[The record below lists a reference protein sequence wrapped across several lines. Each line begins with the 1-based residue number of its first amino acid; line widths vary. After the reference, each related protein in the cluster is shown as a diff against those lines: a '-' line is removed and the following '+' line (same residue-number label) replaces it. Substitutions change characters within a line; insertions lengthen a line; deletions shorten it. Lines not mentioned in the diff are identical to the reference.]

1 MMPPPDSV
9 PYPWSIERTA
19 EGDRFVYRNLETG
32 ETRFEHPIIT
42 ADGRISHGVDA
53 LEQLAE
59 SGFAE
64 DEEEDSQAL
73 KPSTVAA
80 AATRTA
86 TTTGQGASSD
96 DAPFTKADDERE
108 ALDLQSSL
116 EPPLPATT
124 LSLIASANRAI
135 AVLASV
141 AAESIST
148 DGLSNEDRNARASA
162 RQRRAKHGSHG
173 RTYSDNPND
182 EEEEEGGEE
191 DALVEKSR
199 LGAAS
204 TSVVA
209 AIRNLLFAAGSL
221 GVTHVDLMAVS
232 ELAGLAENQPSSA
245 SSSTLS
251 SFRAALIALSNRSH
265 HLDMS
270 EQPIVAA
277 AHQQAIQPPPTSL
290 EPLSKKLSATLS
302 KLVLSVRTVI
312 EESSVDKAHRAALT
326 PAKLEKVNVYRSR
339 IRDDTESLTK
349 AIAAFGMEM
358 ERARGHYAYL
368 GHHHKSSNSVNGGS
382 GNAHTGGSGNAA
394 GSSTTAP
401 FTKRVQGVLR
411 SGQGTAGVGLEILGG
426 GSAAGW
432 RGNGFVLPTPTEAA
446 ALQAEAMKSYENPFE
461 LTRDAQNALSSG
473 KIALRR
479 KPTAAF
485 SRIDVEKVLVPRFTT
500 LESQLEEFQ
509 AMAQRSWR
517 LEQQDSSHAAAGGQI
532 QAATITTP
540 SAANGV
546 MKNNNEVDDGGGDD
560 DNEGGARLVPK
571 TLDGAMLLSSQV
583 KLVLTRF
590 GSLMVYIEEMDLAT
604 VLDVDGPDTQPHVG
618 AEGEEYMASVARAR
632 DALHHFSAIKQGL
645 YDVSARLMLE
655 AQDIAIQLETEDGVS
670 ASGSKKDFDVA
681 ALAASFIVL
690 LSIMRQVIEELVDV
704 CEEQAQFTGTGERIG
719 ARSKIFGAN
728 NVQIGTGGRNL
739 LRPQLSVRT
748 SSVTRR
754 AAGSNATEETS
765 EQKPRDGD
773 GEVMYLGPGLAVPS
787 GPPSR
792 SGATS
797 ATSQGVQSGYLSSQD
812 ALSAQSSMPP
822 QATNRIA
829 ASIRGGLAS
838 ARARSGSVTT
848 AASANSRDESEDKL
862 SRSQRMKKLF
872 GDDSGSDHL
881 SATHQSVQQPGQQQG
896 QGQGQ
901 VQGQVQQGQSGS
913 SGDTSQDGSVPP
925 PPPKQIEEVPWF
937 LETDY
942 SPEDLVLNPNGQV
955 KGATLGALI
964 ERLTLHNAY
973 VDRSFSTTF
982 LMTYRSFTTTDEFL
996 DLVIARF
1003 RIKEPPGLTEE
1014 EQQIWVSKKQTLIR
1028 FRVSTVLKS
1037 WLESHFYNGEDER
1050 HLDRIEAFSHQELS
1064 QADGLKHASALLLR
1078 LVERRRGKN
1087 DQIRKMTL
1095 SVSAPSSIV
1104 PKNLRKMKFMDI
1116 DPLEMARQLT
1126 LKDSALYNA
1135 IRPAECLGKAWSKS
1149 DGAERAQ
1156 AIRDVI
1162 KSNNRLSGWTSES
1175 ILMQEDLKKRAA
1187 YVKQFVAIADRCYA
1201 LNNFSSMMAIYS
1213 GLNNAAL
1220 NRLRRTWD
1228 AVNQRHLALFENMKN
1243 ILAPTKNFSKYR
1255 ETLRKLQPPCVP
1267 FLGVYLTDLTFIE
1280 DGNSDRLKTDERL
1293 INFSKRQ
1300 MTADKISEIVIFQ
1313 STPYN
1318 FHPVEGIQKYIDDNL
1333 VESRSD
1339 EELFEQSLR
1348 LEPREREDEK
1358 IARLLQESGFL

>member
-1 MMPPPDSV
+1 MASDDEGWLHDPKSSRPPFKRHSSTVYVNGGTRSRGASLSNSVGSGSTSRRNHVDMMPPPDSV
-9 PYPWSIERTA
+9 PYPWSIERTS
-19 EGDRFVYRNLETG
+19 EGDKFLYRNLETG
-32 ETRFEHPIIT
+32 EARFDHPIIT

-64 DEEEDSQAL
+64 DDEDEMPPPR
-73 KPSTVAA
+73 KPMA
-80 AATRTA
+80 
-86 TTTGQGASSD
+86 ASSD
-96 DAPFTKADDERE
+96 DAPRAKANDEKE
-108 ALDLQSSL
+108 ASDLQVAL
-116 EPPLPATT
+116 EPPSTAT
-124 LSLIASANRAI
+124 LLALITAANESI
-135 AVLASV
+135 NVLAGV
-141 AAESIST
+141 AAESISA
-148 DGLSNEDRNARASA
+148 DGLSNEDRRARAA
-162 RQRRAKHGSHG
+162 L
-173 RTYSDNPND
+173 PPVD
-182 EEEEEGGEE
+182 EDQD
-191 DALVEKSR
+191 DALVDRSR

-204 TSVVA
+204 ATVVA
-209 AIRNLLFAAGSL
+209 AIRDLLYATGSL
-221 GVTHVDLMAVS
+221 GVTQVDLIAVS
-232 ELAGLAENQPSSA
+232 ELAGLVESQSG
-245 SSSTLS
+245 SSTLS
-251 SFRAALIALSNRSH
+251 CFRAALIGLSNRSH
-265 HLDMS
+265 QLDVS

-277 AHQQAIQPPPTSL
+277 AHQQAVQQPPASL
-290 EPLSKKLSATLS
+290 EQLGKKLSATLS

-312 EESSVDKAHRAALT
+312 EESSVDKEQRSTLT
-326 PAKLEKVNVYRSR
+326 PAKLEKVNVYRGR
-339 IRDDTESLTK
+339 IRDDADSLAK
-349 AIAAFGMEM
+349 ATAAFGSEADK
-358 ERARGHYAYL
+358 ARGQASYA
-368 GHHHKSSNSVNGGS
+368 SSNGG
-382 GNAHTGGSGNAA
+382 GGGGGGHGGGGASA
-394 GSSTTAP
+394 TP
-401 FTKRVQGVLR
+401 WIKRVQGVLR
-411 SGQGTAGVGLEILGG
+411 SGQGTAGVGLEIMGG

-446 ALQAEAMKSYENPFE
+446 ALQAEAMGSYQNPFE
-461 LTRDAQNALSSG
+461 LTKDAQNALSSG

-479 KPTAAF
+479 KPTATF
-485 SRIDVEKVLVPRFTT
+485 SRIDVETLLMPRFAT
-500 LESQLEEFQ
+500 LEAQLEEFRGLAKRKWQ
-509 AMAQRSWR
+509 
-517 LEQQDSSHAAAGGQI
+517 LEWDQDAASRVQTPTITSAGGGPKDDDGVSSDEGHLP
-532 QAATITTP
+532 TTP
-540 SAANGV
+540 
-546 MKNNNEVDDGGGDD
+546 GGS
-560 DNEGGARLVPK
+560 R
-571 TLDGAMLLSSQV
+571 LLSSQV
-583 KLVLTRF
+583 KLVLVRF
-590 GSLMVYIEEMDLAT
+590 GALMIYVEEMDLAT
-604 VLDVDGPDTQPHVG
+604 VLDVDGPDAQQQNGV
-618 AEGEEYMASVARAR
+618 EVEEYVASVTRAR
-632 DALHHFSAIKQGL
+632 DAIHHFSAIKQGL
-645 YDVSARLMLE
+645 YDVSTRLMLE
-655 AQDIAIQLETEDGVS
+655 AQDIAIQLENDEDGS
-670 ASGSKKDFDVA
+670 SPDNGSDV
-681 ALAASFIVL
+681 LATVTNFSVL
-690 LSIMRQVIEELVDV
+690 LNVMRQVLEELVDV
-704 CEEQAQFTGTGERIG
+704 CEQQAHYTGPGARIG
-719 ARSKIFGAN
+719 ARAKIYGTN
-728 NVQIGTGGRNL
+728 DVQISAGGRSASGL
-739 LRPQLSVRT
+739 QPKLSVRT
-748 SSVTRR
+748 SSVAARGGADAGAADEHSEYTRD
-754 AAGSNATEETS
+754 E
-765 EQKPRDGD
+765 D

-787 GPPSR
+787 GPPPR
-792 SGATS
+792 AGAGQVQT
-797 ATSQGVQSGYLSSQD
+797 QGHGQD
-812 ALSAQSSMPP
+812 SPAQAVPP
-822 QATNRIA
+822 YPTNRIA
-829 ASIRGGLAS
+829 SSIRGGLAS

-848 AASANSRDESEDKL
+848 AASANSREEGEDKL
-862 SRSQRMKKLF
+862 SRSQKMKKLF

-881 SATHQSVQQPGQQQG
+881 SAAHQPM
-896 QGQGQ
+896 
-901 VQGQVQQGQSGS
+901 QQGQSG
-913 SGDTSQDGSVPP
+913 DGSNENSV

-942 SPEDLVLNPNGQV
+942 PPQDLVLNPNGQV

-973 VDRSFSTTF
+973 VDRSYSTTF

-1003 RIKEPPGLTEE
+1003 RIREPPGLTDEE
-1014 EQQIWVSKKQTLIR
+1014 HQMWISKKQTLIR

-1050 HLDRIEAFSHQELS
+1050 HLDRIEEFLHQELS
-1064 QADGLKHASALLLR
+1064 QAEGLKHASNLLLR

-1162 KSNNRLSGWTSES
+1162 KANNRLSGWTSES

-1318 FHPVEGIQKYIDDNL
+1318 FHPIEGIQKFIDDNL
-1333 VESRSD
+1333 VDSRSD